1 MRSNRSSY
9 HAAPAGSS
17 RALDQK
23 PKPKKSRRE
32 INQLMLIL
40 FFMVLPV
47 VGLLAIFLQPV
58 RWVFM
63 LFVVVS
69 LIAMWMTHAF
79 LFPGRMVLTAV
90 YGLLLVFTLVTA
102 LSSRSQND
110 RIKKQQNMFLAPT
123 AAPTQTP
130 MFSYSMM
137 GTNVPDGFYAGQ
149 DEIDPFAGVQSVG
162 MEGGSGDESGMDLGL
177 SDAGANAY
185 VSEVKCGA
193 EIALENFMEKWR
205 KGIIADMVEYTAPSW
220 QEAQD
225 TPSRQLFWKFGQK
238 PLVDWRQMSAPSGT
252 EASTARTITVEAD
265 VSYSGETRT
274 YQYDAVLLCENDKWY
289 VDPNSL
295 SSGTLKVASTPTPD
309 PNATPTPS
317 PAPTPTPTINP
328 KTVLYY
334 NKDGGSY
341 YHADKNCPKVA
352 SKYLPLKGT
361 FKYSELNS
369 SKYKNLKP
377 CDKCNAPERP

>member
-1 MRSNRSSY
+1 MRSNNRYSY

-40 FFMVLPV
+40 FFVVLPV
-47 VGLLAIFLQPV
+47 LGLLAIFLQPV

-63 LFVVVS
+63 ICVAAALV
-69 LIAMWMTHAF
+69 AMWMVHAF

-102 LSSRSQND
+102 LSSRGDDD
-110 RIKKQQNMFLAPT
+110 RIRQQQQNLFATTSVAPT
-123 AAPTQTP
+123 GTP

-137 GTNVPDGFYAGQ
+137 GTSVPENYYAQ
-149 DEIDPFAGVQSVG
+149 PDEEDPFAGTQTVG
-162 MEGGSGDESGMDLGL
+162 MAGGSGDESGMDLGL
-177 SDAGANAY
+177 SDAGASGY
-185 VSEVKCGA
+185 VSDVKSEA

-220 QEAQD
+220 QESQD
-225 TPSRQLFWKFGQK
+225 SPSRQLFWKFAQK
-238 PLVDWRQMSAPSGT
+238 PLVDWRQMSAPTGT
-252 EASTARTITVEAD
+252 DASTARTIAIEAD

-274 YQYDAVLLCENDKWY
+274 YQYDAVLLCENGRWY

-295 SSGTLKVASTPTPD
+295 SSGTLKASTPD
-309 PNATPTPS
+309 PNVTPTPEPS
-317 PAPTPTPTINP
+317 PTPEPTINP

-341 YHADKNCPKVA
+341 YHADKNCAKVA
-352 SKYLPLKGT
+352 SRYLPLKGT
-361 FKYSELNS
+361 FKYSEIND
-369 SKYKNLKP
+369 KAYKNLKP
-377 CDKCNAPERP
+377 CDKCSPPERP

>member
-1 MRSNRSSY
+1 MRSNNRYSY

-23 PKPKKSRRE
+23 PKPKKSKRE

-47 VGLLAIFLQPV
+47 LGLLAIFLQPV

-63 LFVVVS
+63 ICVAAALV
-69 LIAMWMTHAF
+69 AMWMVHAF

-102 LSSRSQND
+102 LSSRGGSD
-110 RIKKQQNMFLAPT
+110 RIRQQQNMF
-123 AAPTQTP
+123 AAPSVQPTGTP

-137 GTNVPDGFYAGQ
+137 GTSVPEDYYAQ
-149 DEIDPFAGVQSVG
+149 PDEDDPFADTQTVG
-162 MEGGSGDESGMDLGL
+162 MAGGSGDESGLDLGL
-177 SDAGANAY
+177 SDAGASGY
-185 VSEVKCGA
+185 VSDVKSGA

-220 QEAQD
+220 QDAQD
-225 TPSRQLFWKFGQK
+225 SPSRQLFWKFAQK
-238 PLVDWRQMSAPSGT
+238 ALVDWRQMSAPTGT
-252 EASTARTITVEAD
+252 DASTARTIAIEVDMT
-265 VSYSGETRT
+265 YSGEIRT
-274 YQYDAVLLCENDKWY
+274 YQYDAVLLCENERWY

-295 SSGTLKVASTPTPD
+295 SSGTLKASTPD
-309 PNATPTPS
+309 PNVTPTPEPS
-317 PAPTPTPTINP
+317 PTPEPTINP

-341 YHADKNCPKVA
+341 YHQDKNCAKVA

-361 FKYSELNS
+361 FKYSEIND
-369 SKYKNLKP
+369 KAYKNLKP
-377 CDKCNAPERP
+377 CDKCNPPERP